1 MSEEES
7 EKEENENEENEDNE
21 NEEKEDNENE
31 ENENE
36 ENEDEEKSEE
46 EKNKKKEKKKEEKFE
61 EQKLIPSN
69 EIKID
74 LSNTQ
79 NNNNNNNNFNFNNN
93 NNLNFEIKKNIF
105 QILNEINND
114 MEILSKEINSTLKF
128 VDSKK
133 PSFSYK
139 NEEEDLQTLLKKAND
154 LCKEIDLNHKKT
166 ENKAIQSDDE
176 FDFKKFNNND
186 YNNNNYQNTLK
197 DFPYDP
203 NKNRD
208 YYNSLNESMQNYQ
221 QQQNNY
227 YQNNNNFNN
236 FPNNNNN
243 NNNNFYSLPQPNLNN
258 NFPLMSNNNNINNNN
273 FMTNNN
279 NNNNNNFLNRFNNIG
294 SSRVKR
300 IDDLYRN
307 QYNSNRGP
315 SIYTQPETNKLNPV
329 LLNKQNNLP
338 PKIIPQ
344 NNDFNNINSMSN
356 RPFERNKPGSIAQ
369 AMDIL
374 LDKQ

>member
-21 NEEKEDNENE
+21 NEENEDNENE

-46 EKNKKKEKKKEEKFE
+46 EKNKKKDKNKKEDNSKFE

-74 LSNTQ
+74 LSNVQ
-79 NNNNNNNNFNFNNN
+79 NDNNNKNILNNNF
-93 NNLNFEIKKNIF
+93 NFEIKKNIF
-105 QILNEINND
+105 QILNEINFD
-114 MEILSKEINSTLKF
+114 MENLSKEINSTLKF
-128 VDSKK
+128 VDTKK
-133 PSFSYK
+133 NSFSIK

-176 FDFKKFNNND
+176 FDFKNKFNNN
-186 YNNNNYQNTLK
+186 NNENFNNNYSNLK

-221 QQQNNY
+221 QQQQNFYNNNY
-227 YQNNNNFNN
+227 NN
-236 FPNNNNN
+236 FPNNNN
-243 NNNNFYSLPQPNLNN
+243 NNNNFYSLPQPNFNN
-258 NFPLMSNNNNINNNN
+258 NFPLNSNNFNNNNFNNN
-273 FMTNNN
+273 FMT
-279 NNNNNNFLNRFNNIG
+279 NNNNNFLNRFNNIG
-294 SSRVKR
+294 SSRVKK

-307 QYNSNRGP
+307 QFNSNRQP

-329 LLNKQNNLP
+329 LLNKQNP
-338 PKIIPQ
+338 P
-344 NNDFNNINSMSN
+344 NDFNNINSMPN

>member
-21 NEEKEDNENE
+21 NEENEDNENE

-46 EKNKKKEKKKEEKFE
+46 EKNKKKEKNKKEDNSKFE

-74 LSNTQ
+74 LSNAQ
-79 NNNNNNNNFNFNNN
+79 NDNNNKNILNNNF
-93 NNLNFEIKKNIF
+93 NFEIKKNIF
-105 QILNEINND
+105 QILNEINFD
-114 MEILSKEINSTLKF
+114 MENLSKEINSTLKF

-133 PSFSYK
+133 NSFSIK

-176 FDFKKFNNND
+176 FDFKNKFNNN
-186 YNNNNYQNTLK
+186 NENFNNNYSNLK

-208 YYNSLNESMQNYQ
+208 YYNSLNESMNYQ
-221 QQQNNY
+221 QQQQNFYNNNY
-227 YQNNNNFNN
+227 NN
-236 FPNNNNN
+236 FPNN
-243 NNNNFYSLPQPNLNN
+243 NNNNFYSLPQPNFNN
-258 NFPLMSNNNNINNNN
+258 NFPLNSNNNNFNNFNNNN
-273 FMTNNN
+273 FMT
-279 NNNNNNFLNRFNNIG
+279 NNNNNFLNRFNNIG
-294 SSRVKR
+294 SSRVKK

-307 QYNSNRGP
+307 QFNSNRQP

-329 LLNKQNNLP
+329 LLNKQNP
-338 PKIIPQ
+338 PQII
-344 NNDFNNINSMSN
+344 NDNFNNINSMPN